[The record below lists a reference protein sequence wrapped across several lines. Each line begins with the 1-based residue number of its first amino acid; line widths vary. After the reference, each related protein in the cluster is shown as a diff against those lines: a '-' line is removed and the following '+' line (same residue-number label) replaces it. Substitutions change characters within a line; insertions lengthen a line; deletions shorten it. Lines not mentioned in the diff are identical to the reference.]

1 MTKPADKQKWAAR
14 KYISLGPHFRIDADN
29 PQFGERGKLSYL
41 LYSYNDDEDK
51 HAEFLSADGTWS
63 VFNDRSIEIVA
74 GAKNEEEQGQ
84 DITIVAKNGEL
95 LIQADGN
102 GAVRIKGPN
111 IVIEATEDLDLKAG
125 RNLNLTS
132 QDKIVQISNQNDISA
147 TAGNLAKGLGIDL
160 VSQAFTGSFVGPD
173 VILDLIGAAS
183 PIKLPFIG
191 G

>member
-1 MTKPADKQKWAAR
+1 MAKPADKQKWAAR

-63 VFNDRSIEIVA
+63 LFNDRSIEIVA

-84 DITIVAKNGEL
+84 DVTIVAKTGEL
-95 LIQADGN
+95 VIQADGN
-102 GAVRIKGPN
+102 GAVRIKGPS
-111 IVIEATEDLDLKAG
+111 VFIEATEDLDLMAG
-125 RNLNLTS
+125 RNINITS
-132 QDKIVQISNQNDISA
+132 KDKIVLTSNQMDMAA
-147 TAGNLAKGLGIDL
+147 TSGNVAKGLAIDL
-160 VSQAFTGSFVGPD
+160 VSQAFSGSFVGAD
-173 VILDLIGAAS
+173 VLIKLIGGAS

>member
-1 MTKPADKQKWAAR
+1 MAKPADKQKWAAR

-41 LYSYNDDEDK
+41 LYSYNYDEDK

-84 DITIVAKNGEL
+84 DVTIVAKTGEI

-111 IVIEATEDLDLKAG
+111 VVVEATEDHDLKAG
-125 RNLNLTS
+125 RNINITS
-132 QDKIVQISNQNDISA
+132 QDKILLVSNEANVSA
-147 TAGNLAKGLGIDL
+147 TSGNLAKGLGIDL
-160 VSQAFTGSFVGPD
+160 VSQAFAGSFVGPD

>member
-1 MTKPADKQKWAAR
+1 MAKPADKQKWAAR

-29 PQFGERGKLSYL
+29 PQFGERVKLSYL

-84 DITIVAKNGEL
+84 DVTIVAKTGEI

-111 IVIEATEDLDLKAG
+111 VVVEATEDLDLKAG
-125 RNLNLTS
+125 RNINITS
-132 QDKIVQISNQNDISA
+132 QDKILLVSNEANVSA
-147 TAGNLAKGLGIDL
+147 TSGNLAKGLGIDL
-160 VSQAFTGSFVGPD
+160 VSQAFAGSFVGPD